1 MHIVCHSYDKETQR
15 AMHGCVLM
23 VWWASETL
31 RGLLKAFS
39 SSSSPLAHYYFTVF
53 AAQSVW
59 QHSHNDIDEWFGAL
73 ENTRSE
79 RTKNRFR
86 FANNTVW
93 FCECAIHLCVLHT
106 ETTDFVYMVYDVA
119 MCVCR
124 NIALSPA
131 SEATFHCH
139 FNLLIKY
146 EERTKKSIILR
157 AFQFYNEQHVDAVRY
172 FYWQKKENHF

>member
-1 MHIVCHSYDKETQR
+1 MSGLVRLKIRAASALKIVSVSLIIRYDF
-15 AMHGCVLM
+15 V
-23 VWWASETL
+23 S
-31 RGLLKAFS
+31 
-39 SSSSPLAHYYFTVF
+39 
-53 AAQSVW
+53 
-59 QHSHNDIDEWFGAL
+59 
-73 ENTRSE
+73 
-79 RTKNRFR
+79 
-86 FANNTVW
+86 
-93 FCECAIHLCVLHT
+93 VLHT

-119 MCVCR
+119 MFVCR

-146 EERTKKSIILR
+146 EERTKKSILLR